1 MSPFLTRWTP
11 AVLLALG
18 ALVTVGV
25 DTQRSMSLRASLG
38 ETIPSE
44 LAGYVGSDQEISEG
58 ELRAAGV
65 SDYLYRVFEQAGP
78 DAAAAPEPVASAA
91 ADVPDADGDGTDG
104 GADAAGAPFS
114 LYVGFY
120 EQQSRG
126 QTIHSP
132 KNCLPGSGWEALTS
146 TTHDVAV
153 AGRTHTVNRYLLKRG
168 EQKALV
174 LYWYQGRGRVE
185 ANEYKV
191 KLDLLRDSALRGRSD
206 EALVRLVVPIET
218 SEPEAL
224 ALATEAA
231 REVIPRVR
239 VALPG

>member
-65 SDYLYRVFEQAGP
+65 SDYLYRVFEQPGVNE
-78 DAAAAPEPVASAA
+78 AAEPVPVASAE
-91 ADVPDADGDGTDG
+91 VREADGGGADG
-104 GADAAGAPFS
+104 GTDAAGAPFS